1 MVQYIR
7 PPCRTW
13 TMKLCFFRDLPML
26 FPWSLAISSHQMCPP
41 QAHPLSSRLRL
52 RKVISHE
59 RQLGQVILPFGENH
73 LSMDIN
79 GVDFTFPDWIA
90 GRYHCMKPGKPAV
103 EPSKTAS
110 PVVILF
116 CDNSTVVLRTPW
128 TESAE
133 SAVSRNGKALM
144 GLGAFEKHL
153 HLSFRINHMLPIL
166 GLKNS

>member
-26 FPWSLAISSHQMCPP
+26 FPWSLVISSHQMCPP

-103 EPSKTAS
+103 EPPKPPRLLSSCSATIALLSWEPHGLNLQNLQFPEMVRLWWAWGPLK
-110 PVVILF
+110 
-116 CDNSTVVLRTPW
+116 STSICHS
-128 TESAE
+128 E
-133 SAVSRNGKALM
+133 
-144 GLGAFEKHL
+144 
-153 HLSFRINHMLPIL
+153 
-166 GLKNS
+166 